1 MARRTTAMSP
11 TVQSRCLAPDTALTG
26 AVWRGLLEGHADTL
40 VSWLDPGDIASLE
53 ALAGEEALLAEVKEI
68 YVSSSLLGEE
78 WRRLP
83 KLLAARALL
92 LHPFVP
98 PDELEQHAWRALAW
112 MKANGIDA
120 ADRPVA
126 VNALFAATLV
136 ADALSHPRTLVSR
149 EYFLERIE
157 HMAARSPNR
166 PALPAVSF
174 GPERRFASSGCHILK
189 VPTVTGEAFRKV
201 GAWYVPTP

>member
-1 MARRTTAMSP
+1 
-11 TVQSRCLAPDTALTG
+11 
-26 AVWRGLLEGHADTL
+26 
-40 VSWLDPGDIASLE
+40 
-53 ALAGEEALLAEVKEI
+53 
-68 YVSSSLLGEE
+68 LLGEE

-83 KLLAARALL
+83 KPLAARALL
-92 LHPFVP
+92 LHPFVA
-98 PDELEQHAWRALAW
+98 PDELGPHAWRALTW
-112 MKANGIDA
+112 MKANGIEA
-120 ADRPVA
+120 ADLPVA

-166 PALPAVSF
+166 PAYPSVSF
-174 GPERRFASSGCHILK
+174 GPERRFASSGCQILK
-189 VPTVTGEAFRKV
+189 VPTMAGEAFKKV